1 MSASSQ
7 LPATTT
13 ASSAIQSSGGI
24 VPTKILLP
32 ALPAVTGGAQNYEN
46 RMAATQN
53 LMRAGDGSLAGGGYR
68 KKRKTIHKRRYSSVM
83 KVMKGCSSKKT
94 RRHNKNKRHNKRVL
108 RGGGNISPTIIDG
121 KFALNVPLGASGSQV
136 ETLKGLTEGLM
147 DLSVLGTNKSPLP
160 PVPVQQKFSGGGIT
174 RHRSTKYRST
184 KYRRLRYKKSIGR
197 RGRSRR
203 HSGGRR

>member
-7 LPATTT
+7 LPATTS

-24 VPTKILLP
+24 VPMNIQLP
-32 ALPAVTGGAQNYEN
+32 TMPAVTGGAQNYEN

-108 RGGGNISPTIIDG
+108 RGGDNITPAITGG
-121 KFALNVPLGASGSQV
+121 KVELPVPLGASGGQV
-136 ETLKGLTEGLM
+136 ETLKELTGGLM
-147 DLSVLGTNKSPLP
+147 ALQNQETNIPPFPPLR
-160 PVPVQQKFSGGGIT
+160 VEQKFSGGGIT
-174 RHRSTKYRST
+174 RHRST

-203 HSGGRR
+203 HTGGRR

>member
-7 LPATTT
+7 LPATTSA
-13 ASSAIQSSGGI
+13 ASTMQGGI
-24 VPTKILLP
+24 TPLDNIQLP
-32 ALPAVTGGAQNYEN
+32 GVPAVTGGAENYAN
-46 RMAATQN
+46 RMEATQN
-53 LMRAGDGSLAGGGYR
+53 LMRAGSGSLAGGGYR

-83 KVMKGCSSKKT
+83 KVMKGCSSKKS

-108 RGGGNISPTIIDG
+108 RGGGNITPNIIGG
-121 KFALNVPLGASGSQV
+121 KLELPVPLGASGGQV
-136 ETLKGLTEGLM
+136 DTLKALTGGLM
-147 DLSVLGTNKSPLP
+147 DLQTQAGNGP
-160 PVPVQQKFSGGGIT
+160 PSIPAPVQQKFSGGGIT
-174 RHRSTKYRST
+174 RHRST

>member
-7 LPATTT
+7 LPATT
-13 ASSAIQSSGGI
+13 SATSAMQGGI
-24 VPTKILLP
+24 VPTNIQLP
-32 ALPAVTGGAQNYEN
+32 NIPAVTGGAQNYEN

-108 RGGGNISPTIIDG
+108 RGGDNITPTIIGG
-121 KFALNVPLGASGSQV
+121 KVELPVPGGASGSQV
-136 ETLKGLTEGLM
+136 DVLKTLTGGLM
-147 DLSVLGTNKSPLP
+147 DLSVQGGNTP
-160 PVPVQQKFSGGGIT
+160 PSIPAPVQQKFSGGGIT
-174 RHRSTKYRST
+174 RHRST

-203 HSGGRR
+203 HGGGRR

>member
-13 ASSAIQSSGGI
+13 ATATSATQGGI
-24 VPTKILLP
+24 VPTNIQLP
-32 ALPAVTGGAQNYEN
+32 TMPAVTGGAQNYDN

-94 RRHNKNKRHNKRVL
+94 RRHNKNKRHNKRVP
-108 RGGGNISPTIIDG
+108 RGGDNITPTIIGG
-121 KFALNVPLGASGSQV
+121 KIELPVPGGASGSQV
-136 ETLKGLTEGLM
+136 DVLKTLTGGLM
-147 DLSVLGTNKSPLP
+147 DLSVQGGNTP
-160 PVPVQQKFSGGGIT
+160 PSIPAPVQQKFSGGGIT
-174 RHRSTKYRST
+174 RHRST

>member
-7 LPATTT
+7 LPATTS
-13 ASSAIQSSGGI
+13 AASAIQSSGGI
-24 VPTKILLP
+24 VPTNIQLP

-108 RGGGNISPTIIDG
+108 RGGGNITPAITGG
-121 KFALNVPLGASGSQV
+121 KVELPVPLGASGGQV
-136 ETLKGLTEGLM
+136 GTLTRLTEGLM
-147 DLSVLGTNKSPLP
+147 ALQTQGGNIP
-160 PVPVQQKFSGGGIT
+160 PSIPAPVQQKFSGGGIT
-174 RHRSTKYRST
+174 RHRST

>member
-13 ASSAIQSSGGI
+13 ATATSAMQGGI
-24 VPTKILLP
+24 VPTNIQLP
-32 ALPAVTGGAQNYEN
+32 TMPAVTGGAQNYDN

-108 RGGGNISPTIIDG
+108 RGGDNITPTIIGG
-121 KFALNVPLGASGSQV
+121 KLELPVPLGASGGQV
-136 ETLKGLTEGLM
+136 DVLKTLTGGLM
-147 DLSVLGTNKSPLP
+147 DLSVQGGNTP
-160 PVPVQQKFSGGGIT
+160 PSIPAPVQQKFSGGGIT
-174 RHRSTKYRST
+174 RHRST

>member
-13 ASSAIQSSGGI
+13 AASVMQQGGI
-24 VPTKILLP
+24 VPTNIQLP

-108 RGGGNISPTIIDG
+108 RGGGNITPAITGG
-121 KFALNVPLGASGSQV
+121 KVELPVPLGATGGQIG
-136 ETLKGLTEGLM
+136 TLQTLTEGLM
-147 DLSVLGTNKSPLP
+147 DLSVQGGNTPPIPPL
-160 PVPVQQKFSGGGIT
+160 PVQQKFSGGGIT